1 MSTAKVAITLEED
14 FLKEIDRW
22 VSEGKY
28 PNRSKAIQETLN
40 EKITN
45 WRWKRLIEEV
55 SKLNPKEEQAMAE
68 ETIFSGNEIWDKEY

>member
-1 MSTAKVAITLEED
+1 MSTAKIAITLEKD

-22 VSEGKY
+22 VSEGRY
-28 PNRSKAIQETLN
+28 PSRSKVIQETLK

-45 WRWKRLIEEV
+45 WRRKRLIEEV

-68 ETIFSGNEIWDKEY
+68 EAISSGNEIWDEY

>member
-1 MSTAKVAITLEED
+1 MPTAKIAITLGED

-22 VSEGKY
+22 VSEGRY
-28 PNRSKAIQETLN
+28 PSRSRAIQEALK

-45 WRWKRLIEEV
+45 WRRRRLREEV

-68 ETIFSGNEIWDKEY
+68 EAISAGNEIWDEY